1 MTDTGTRR
9 ELTMEAPVGEVNL
22 SRLER
27 VISGPGKIEAL
38 ANELDRRNL
47 KRAIVVTGKT
57 LGKSPLLAKVT
68 GALGAVRLC
77 FHRRPPARA
86 DQCGARADRAQP
98 GGFLP
103 A

>member
-1 MTDTGTRR
+1 
-9 ELTMEAPVGEVNL
+9 MEAPVGEVNL

-27 VISGPGKIEAL
+27 VISGPGKIEAP

-68 GALGAVRLC
+68 GALGARCACVFTGVRQHVPISAVRELIG
-77 FHRRPPARA
+77 RNLE
-86 DQCGARADRAQP
+86 
-98 GGFLP
+98 GFLP

>member
-1 MTDTGTRR
+1 
-9 ELTMEAPVGEVNL
+9 MEAPVGEVNL

-68 GALGAVRLC
+68 ARWARGAPLFSPASASTCRSVRC
-77 FHRRPPARA
+77 AS
-86 DQCGARADRAQP
+86 
-98 GGFLP
+98 
-103 A
+103 